1 MEAEATSSLLPLE
14 ALWTSLFDTM
24 CERIG
29 PCFAR
34 SETREGVK
42 AYLRGL
48 LSPVERKNGWQLAE
62 EAGYAT
68 PYTMQYLLNRATWES
83 DTVRDQLQGYVREMI
98 AGPDGM
104 LVIDET
110 GFLKKGKKS
119 AGVQRQY
126 SGTAG
131 RIENC
136 QIGVFLTY
144 ASSASSASSAHQGD
158 HTLVDREL
166 YLPKSWTQDLER
178 CRAAHVPEETVFATK
193 PELAARMLWRTLDAG
208 LRAHWVT
215 GDTVY
220 GSHRPLRTG
229 LEERSQ
235 AYALAVSCQEQVNVQ
250 GERKRVDRIAD
261 GLESD
266 QWQRLSV
273 GNGSKGPR
281 EFEWARVELSKP
293 EQDGWQRYLVVRR
306 RLVSGE
312 KPAER
317 AYVLVFAPWGTTL
330 ADMAQAIGTRWTVEQ
345 CFEEGKGEVG
355 LDHYEVR
362 SWHGWYRHITLCM
375 LAHAFLMVLRT
386 QSQVLVED
394 LGGEEEKKQW
404 RPSLPHSPSQSL
416 SAFKRQRG
424 LAYP

>member
-1 MEAEATSSLLPLE
+1 MTVEAPSSCSSPE
-14 ALWTSLFDTM
+14 EVWTNLFDSL

-29 PCFAR
+29 PSFAR
-34 SETREGVK
+34 SETRERVK

-48 LSPVERKNGWQLAE
+48 LSPIERKNGWQLAE
-62 EAGYAT
+62 EAGLPT
-68 PYTMQYLLNRATWES
+68 PYAMQYLLSRAVWDS
-83 DTVRDQLQGYVREMI
+83 DEVRDQLQAYVRELI

-119 AGVQRQY
+119 VGVQRQY

-144 ASSASSASSAHQGD
+144 ASQAD

-166 YLPKSWTQDLER
+166 YVPKSWTQDPER
-178 CRAAHVPEETVFATK
+178 CRAADVPEEVVFATK

-208 LRAHWVT
+208 LTAVWVT

-220 GSHRPLRTG
+220 GSHRPLREG
-229 LEERSQ
+229 LEARKQ
-235 AYALAVSCQEQVNVQ
+235 AYALAVTCQEQVEVQ
-250 GERKRVDRIAD
+250 GERKRVDRLAD
-261 GLESD
+261 GLEPD

-281 EFEWARVELSKP
+281 EFDWARVELRQP

-306 RLVSGE
+306 SLVAGE
-312 KPAER
+312 KPAEL
-317 AYVLVFAPWGTTL
+317 AYVLVFAPSGTTL
-330 ADMAQAIGTRWTVEQ
+330 AAMAEAIGRRWTVEQ

-362 SWHGWYRHITLCM
+362 AFQGWYRHIPLCM
-375 LAHAFLMVLRT
+375 LAHAFLVVLRT
-386 QSQVLVED
+386 QSQMLMED
-394 LGGEEEKKQW
+394 PPGDEQKKRW
-404 RPSLPHSPSQSL
+404 KPCLPHSPSQSL
-416 SAFKRQRG
+416 SAFKQKRG
-424 LAYP
+424 LACP

>member
-1 MEAEATSSLLPLE
+1 MTVEAPSSFSSAE
-14 ALWTSLFDTM
+14 ELWTSLFDNM

-48 LSPVERKNGWQLAE
+48 LSPIERKNGWQLAE
-62 EAGYAT
+62 EAGLAT
-68 PYTMQYLLNRATWES
+68 PYAMQYLLNRAVWES
-83 DTVRDQLQGYVREMI
+83 NEVRDRLQAYVREMI
-98 AGPDGM
+98 ANPDGI

-119 AGVQRQY
+119 VGVQRQY

-144 ASSASSASSAHQGD
+144 ASKAG

-166 YLPKSWTQDLER
+166 YLPKSWTQDRQR
-178 CRAAHVPEETVFATK
+178 CRAADVPEEVVFATK

-208 LRAHWVT
+208 LSAQWVT

-220 GSHRPLRTG
+220 GNHRSLRAG
-229 LEERSQ
+229 LQERWQ
-235 AYALAVSCQEQVNVQ
+235 AYALAVSCQEQVEVQ

-261 GLESD
+261 GIASD
-266 QWQRLSV
+266 QWQRISV
-273 GNGSKGPR
+273 GDGSKGPR
-281 EFEWARVELSKP
+281 AFTWARRELASPDKP
-293 EQDGWQRYLVVRR
+293 GWQRWLVVRR
-306 RLVSGE
+306 SLVEGE
-312 KPAER
+312 KPADR
-317 AYVLVFAPWGTTL
+317 AYVLVFAPCGTTL
-330 ADMAQAIGTRWTVEQ
+330 AEMATAIGTRWTVEQ

-362 SWHGWYRHITLCM
+362 SWQGWYRHITLCM
-375 LAHAFLMVLRT
+375 LAHVFLVVLRI
-386 QSQVLVED
+386 QSQMLLD
-394 LGGEEEKKQW
+394 SPGADEEKKW
-404 RPSLPHSPSQSL
+404 WKPSQLHSPSKTL

-424 LAYP
+424 LVCP

>member
-1 MEAEATSSLLPLE
+1 MKVETPSSFSSLE
-14 ALWTSLFDTM
+14 ELWTGLFDAM

-29 PCFAR
+29 PSFAR

-48 LSPVERKNGWQLAE
+48 LSPIERKNGWQLAE
-62 EAGYAT
+62 EAGLPT
-68 PYTMQYLLNRATWES
+68 PYAMQYLLNRAVWDS
-83 DTVRDQLQGYVREMI
+83 DEVRNRLQAYVREMI

-110 GFLKKGKKS
+110 GFLKKGMKS
-119 AGVQRQY
+119 VGVQRQY

-144 ASSASSASSAHQGD
+144 AHQGD

-166 YLPKSWTQDLER
+166 YLPKIWTQDPER
-178 CRAAHVPEETVFATK
+178 CRAANVPEEVVFATK

-208 LRAHWVT
+208 LTARWVT

-220 GSHRPLRTG
+220 GSHRPLREG
-229 LEERSQ
+229 LEHRCQ
-235 AYALAVSCQEQVNVQ
+235 AYALAVTCQEHVDVQ
-250 GERKRVDRIAD
+250 GERKRVDHIAD
-261 GLESD
+261 GFDPD

-281 EFEWARVELSKP
+281 EFDWAHIELSKP
-293 EQDGWQRYLVVRR
+293 QQDGWQQYLVVRR
-306 RLVSGE
+306 SLVEGE
-312 KPAER
+312 KPAGR
-317 AYVLVFAPWGTTL
+317 AYVLVFAPSGTTL
-330 ADMAQAIGTRWTVEQ
+330 ADMAIAIGTRWTVEQ

-362 SWHGWYRHITLCM
+362 SWQGWYRHITLCM
-375 LAHAFLMVLRT
+375 FAHAFLVVLRT
-386 QSQVLVED
+386 QSQMLMQETAED
-394 LGGEEEKKQW
+394 SEKK
-404 RPSLPHSPSQSL
+404 RRNPSPLSSRSKTL

-424 LAYP
+424 LTCP

>member
-1 MEAEATSSLLPLE
+1 MRIEASSSFPSPE
-14 ALWTSLFDTM
+14 ELWTSLFKNL
-24 CERIG
+24 CERIV

-34 SETREGVK
+34 SETREGVQ

-62 EAGYAT
+62 EAGLST
-68 PYTMQYLLNRATWES
+68 PYAMQYLLNRAVWES
-83 DTVRDQLQGYVREMI
+83 DEVRDRLQGYVREMM

-119 AGVQRQY
+119 VGVQRQY

-144 ASSASSASSAHQGD
+144 ASQAD

-166 YLPKSWTQDLER
+166 YVPKSWTQDPQR
-178 CRAAHVPEETVFATK
+178 CRAAHVPEEVVFATK

-208 LRAHWVT
+208 LSARWVT

-220 GSHRPLRTG
+220 GSHRPLREG
-229 LEERSQ
+229 LETRKQ
-235 AYALAVSCQEQVNVQ
+235 AYALAVSCQEHVEVQ

-261 GLESD
+261 GLEPD

-273 GNGSKGPR
+273 GDGSKGPR

-293 EQDGWQRYLVVRR
+293 EQEGWQSYLVVRR
-306 RLVSGE
+306 SLVSGE
-312 KPAER
+312 KPAEL
-317 AYVLVFAPWGTTL
+317 AYVLVFAPCGTTL
-330 ADMAQAIGTRWTVEQ
+330 EEMAQAIGTRWTVEQ

-362 SWHGWYRHITLCM
+362 SWQGWYRHITLCM
-375 LAHAFLMVLRT
+375 LAHAFLVVLRT
-386 QSQVLVED
+386 QSQMLMPQTQETP
-394 LGGEEEKKQW
+394 EKKRW
-404 RPSLPHSPSQSL
+404 NPSLPHSPSRSL

-424 LAYP
+424 LACP

>member
-1 MEAEATSSLLPLE
+1 MNVEGLSAYTSPE
-14 ALWTSLFDTM
+14 EVWTSLFETL

-34 SETREGVK
+34 SETRAGVS

-48 LSPVERKNGWQLAE
+48 LSPIERKNGWQLAE
-62 EAGYAT
+62 EAGLAT
-68 PYTMQYLLNRATWES
+68 PYTMQFLLNRAKWDS
-83 DTVRDQLQGYVREMI
+83 DAVREQLQGYVRERI
-98 AGPDGM
+98 AGADGM

-110 GFLKKGKKS
+110 GFLKKGKQS
-119 AGVQRQY
+119 VGVQRQY

-144 ASSASSASSAHQGD
+144 ASQGE

-166 YLPKSWTQDLER
+166 YLPKSWTQEPER
-178 CRAAHVPEETVFATK
+178 CRAAHVPETVVFATK

-208 LRAHWVT
+208 LEARWVT

-220 GSHRPLRTG
+220 GSHRPLRAG
-229 LEERSQ
+229 LEARQQ
-235 AYALAVSCQEQVNVQ
+235 AYALAVSCQEQVEVQ
-250 GERKRVDRIAD
+250 GEHKRVDHIAD
-261 GLESD
+261 GLEAE

-273 GNGSKGPR
+273 GDGSKGPR
-281 EFEWARVELSKP
+281 MFDWARVELSKP
-293 EQDGWQRYLVVRR
+293 EQEGWQRFLLIRRSLV
-306 RLVSGE
+306 LGE

-317 AYVLVFAPWGTTL
+317 AYVLVFAPSGATL
-330 ADMAQAIGTRWTVEQ
+330 AEMATAIGTRWTVEQ
-345 CFEEGKGEVG
+345 CFQEGKGEVG

-375 LAHAFLMVLRT
+375 LAHAFLVVLRI
-386 QSQVLVED
+386 QSQRLLPQTEPPP
-394 LGGEEEKKQW
+394 LEKNPGN
-404 RPSLPHSPSQSL
+404 R
-416 SAFKRQRG
+416 R
-424 LAYP
+424 

>member
-1 MEAEATSSLLPLE
+1 MKMEKPTSFVSPE
-14 ALWTSLFDTM
+14 ELWTRLFDHM

-48 LSPVERKNGWQLAE
+48 LSPIERKNGWQLAE
-62 EAGYAT
+62 EAGCAT
-68 PYTMQYLLNRATWES
+68 PYAMQYLLNRAVWES
-83 DTVRDQLQGYVREMI
+83 EEVRERLQAYVREMI

-104 LVIDET
+104 LVMDET

-119 AGVQRQY
+119 VGVQRQY

-144 ASSASSASSAHQGD
+144 ASQGD

-166 YLPKSWTQDLER
+166 YLPKSWTQDPER
-178 CRAAHVPEETVFATK
+178 CRAANVPEEVVFATK

-208 LRAHWVT
+208 LSARWVT

-220 GSHRPLRTG
+220 GSHRPLREG
-229 LEERSQ
+229 LESRQQ
-235 AYALAVSCQEQVNVQ
+235 AYALAVSCQEQVEVQ
-250 GERKRVDRIAD
+250 GERKRVDRLAD
-261 GLESD
+261 EVPPD

-273 GNGSKGPR
+273 GDGSKGPR
-281 EFEWARVELSKP
+281 EFDWARVELSRP
-293 EQDGWQRYLVVRR
+293 EQDGWQRWLVVRR
-306 RLVSGE
+306 SLLSGE
-312 KPAER
+312 KPADL
-317 AYVLVFAPWGTTL
+317 AYVLVFAPGATTL
-330 ADMAQAIGTRWTVEQ
+330 AEMATAIGTRWTVEQ

-355 LDHYEVR
+355 LDQYEVR
-362 SWHGWYRHITLCM
+362 SWQGWYRHITLCM
-375 LAHAFLMVLRT
+375 LAHAFLVVLRT
-386 QSQVLVED
+386 QSQMLVPETQ
-394 LGGEEEKKQW
+394 ETSEKKRW
-404 RPSLPHSPSQSL
+404 KPSLPHSRSQSL

-424 LAYP
+424 LACP